1 MTEEPSGVAVLRTAG
16 CTIEQ
21 LAATAALDPARIMAE
36 LAGKRGLSDATMD
49 ALRGLLSPHTAEQI
63 AALAGA
69 SRAAYLEQ
77 GQAGRM

>member
-1 MTEEPSGVAVLRTAG
+1 MTEESPGVAVLRTTG

-21 LAATAALDPARIMAE
+21 LAAIAGVNPALLTAE
-36 LAGKRGLSDATMD
+36 LVGRRGLSDATMD
-49 ALRGLLSPHTAEQI
+49 ALRGLLSPHAAEQI

-77 GQAGRM
+77 VQTGRM